1 MEGDRRITLLEP
13 VEPTR
18 DEYGGV
24 IDEGVPVRHVVWA
37 TRRDRGDAEDEN
49 ANTLA
54 GEWQTVFRVRREGIE
69 DVNHKWSVKDER
81 GTRWNIERVSEV
93 PAPSRRWLLLYCVTK
108 S

>member
-13 VEPTR
+13 AEPTR
-18 DEYGGV
+18 DKYGDV

-37 TRRDRGDAEDEN
+37 TRRDRGSGEDEN
-49 ANTLA
+49 ANTLV

-69 DVNHKWSVKDER
+69 NVGHKWLAEDER
-81 GTRWNIERVSEV
+81 GTKWNIERVSEV
-93 PAPSRRWLLLYCVTK
+93 PTPPRRWLLLYCVAK